1 MSPNNTGEE
10 WWHVIL
16 KRAFTEDAERD
27 VVENEK
33 VNDSTNP

>member
-10 WWHVIL
+10 WLDVIL

-27 VVENEK
+27 VVAIK
-33 VNDSTNP
+33 

>member
-10 WWHVIL
+10 WWDVIL

-27 VVENEK
+27 VVAIK
-33 VNDSTNP
+33 

>member
-10 WWHVIL
+10 WWDVIL
-16 KRAFTEDAERD
+16 KRVFTEDAERD

>member
-1 MSPNNTGEE
+1 MSPNNPGEE
-10 WWHVIL
+10 WLDVTL

-27 VVENEK
+27 IAENEK